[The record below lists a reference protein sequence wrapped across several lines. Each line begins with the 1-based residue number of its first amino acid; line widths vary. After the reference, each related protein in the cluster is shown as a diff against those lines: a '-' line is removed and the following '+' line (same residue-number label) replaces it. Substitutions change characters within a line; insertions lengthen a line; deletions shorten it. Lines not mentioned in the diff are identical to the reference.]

1 MSRIE
6 RDSIFVGH
14 SLGPAF
20 ILSVLE
26 RLEHPVRASFFVSG
40 FVGALGN
47 QAFDNINRSFVERPF
62 DYQKIRSNCRKFMLF
77 HADNDPYVPVEK
89 ARELAERLGGTLEIV
104 KGAGHFNEAA
114 GYTKFELLLSKIAE
128 ELSA

>member
-1 MSRIE
+1 
-6 RDSIFVGH
+6 
-14 SLGPAF
+14 
-20 ILSVLE
+20 
-26 RLEHPVRASFFVSG
+26 
-40 FVGALGN
+40 
-47 QAFDNINRSFVERPF
+47 
-62 DYQKIRSNCRKFMLF
+62 MLF